1 MSLTHSDLA
10 AAPAVTQWFA
20 SARLTSEP
28 PEELQERLEL
38 LAGFLAHVGKSAD
51 ELVEFCFLRKKD
63 TGERF
68 SSVKRRGEVN
78 DWIEEFVAARGWTGK
93 EAVLNG
99 NTLRSFMIHNG
110 ALIQGNAW
118 RG

>member
-1 MSLTHSDLA
+1 MSRAHPDLA
-10 AAPAVTQWFA
+10 WTASVKQWFA
-20 SARLTSEP
+20 SARLESEP
-28 PEELQERLEL
+28 PDELAGRLDL
-38 LAGFLAHVGKSAD
+38 LAGFLTHVGKSAD

-78 DWIEEFVAARGWTGK
+78 GWIEEFVAASGWTGK
-93 EAVLNG
+93 DAILNG

>member
-1 MSLTHSDLA
+1 VTAPTDDLA
-10 AAPAVTQWFA
+10 SARSVKQWFA
-20 SARLTSEP
+20 SARLEAEP
-28 PEELQERLEL
+28 AADLQERIDL
-38 LAGFLAHVGKSAD
+38 LAAFLAHVGKSAD
-51 ELVEFCFLRKKD
+51 DLVEYCFLRKKD

-78 DWIEEFVAARGWTGK
+78 DWIEEFVAAQGWTGRD
-93 EAVLNG
+93 AVLNG

-110 ALIQGNAW
+110 AVIQGSAW